1 MLLYNVSAGSATSGV
16 LELDSVKYNNSNAA
30 VACKTAGTVIQN
42 VHENMV
48 NEGGE
53 REQNG

>member
-1 MLLYNVSAGSATSGV
+1 MLLYNVSVGSATSGV